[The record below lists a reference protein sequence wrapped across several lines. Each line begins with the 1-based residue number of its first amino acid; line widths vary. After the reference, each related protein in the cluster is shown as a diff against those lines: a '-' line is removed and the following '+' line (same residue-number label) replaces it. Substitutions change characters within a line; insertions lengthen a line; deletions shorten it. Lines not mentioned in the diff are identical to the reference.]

1 MSLELL
7 NTLIT
12 EAISE
17 EWDLTSLD
25 MDNVEKSE
33 GQVSPLIFD
42 IYIYISIIIDGFIYK
57 IIYLFYIYIYY
68 IYNVWL

>member
-25 MDNVEKSE
+25 MDNVETSE
-33 GQVSPLIFD
+33 GQVSPLIF
-42 IYIYISIIIDGFIYK
+42 
-57 IIYLFYIYIYY
+57 
-68 IYNVWL
+68 V